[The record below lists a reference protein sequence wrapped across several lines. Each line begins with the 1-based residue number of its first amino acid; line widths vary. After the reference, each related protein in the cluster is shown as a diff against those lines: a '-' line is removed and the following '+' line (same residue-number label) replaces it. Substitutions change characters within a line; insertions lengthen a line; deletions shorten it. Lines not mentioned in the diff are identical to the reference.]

1 MIGIALS
8 LVACKSSQTISNKEN
23 SKTSNRDAK
32 AIKKKYAEVLNVSM
46 EYLINTQ
53 EKIKTALIVQD

>member
-1 MIGIALS
+1 MMTRWRNYICMIGIALS

-32 AIKKKYAEVLNVSM
+32 SIKKNMPKYYMYLN
-46 EYLINTQ
+46 LT
-53 EKIKTALIVQD
+53 